1 MTTQVATLNDSNFA
15 EMAKAMGMSADM
27 GKDTKAKSSTLPRLR
42 IWNQATM
49 GELEGKGKMKNKIT
63 IKDKIVCT
71 LKKLL
76 HFRHLIYYFVVP

>member
-42 IWNQATM
+42 I
-49 GELEGKGKMKNKIT
+49 
-63 IKDKIVCT
+63 
-71 LKKLL
+71 
-76 HFRHLIYYFVVP
+76 